1 MLRRFPHLTVLI
13 FGLLTAAVFASAV
26 PAEAQTRACL
36 GREEQ
41 RAAVASNKAIP
52 LAEALRLLRAR
63 GIRGE
68 TVRASLCRRDG
79 KLVYVLTLL
88 ARNGKVSR
96 VTVDAGSGETI
107 AGR

>member
-1 MLRRFPHLTVLI
+1 MSRLRCYPIVLLT
-13 FGLLTAAVFASAV
+13 GLLAAAVLAPVV
-26 PAEAQTRACL
+26 PADAQTRSCL
-36 GREEQ
+36 GRAEQ

-63 GIRGE
+63 GARGE
-68 TVRASLCRRDG
+68 AVRASLCRRDG